1 MISCAVLFLVIA
13 NKTGLPGNFFPAP
26 LPNLLPKTH
35 RAPAPCVYRRNQ
47 PMIKPFFAVCVALCG
62 AVTTLHAQTM
72 PTEPIDG
79 IAAVV
84 NDDIVLKSELDAAV
98 QGIVAQYRDN
108 PQQLPPRDVLE
119 KQVLER
125 LIMTKLQVARA
136 DSSGVKVSDA
146 DVDQTVAQIAAQ
158 NKLDVA
164 GLRRA
169 VESQGQTFEQFRRS
183 VHDEVVVQR
192 LQQGVIQSRAQVSD
206 AEIDS
211 FLKND
216 KRALGELDM
225 QHILIALPDGADA
238 VQIEKAR
245 SKAEDVKHQ
254 IDQGLDFSAAAI
266 RYSDAQNALD
276 GGKLGW
282 RSADKLP
289 QEFAERAT
297 SMQKGEVSVPMRGPA
312 GFHIIKLVDRRALG
326 TELVT
331 EYHSR
336 HILIKISELVSSDQ
350 AKAQVVALRK
360 RALAGE
366 DFGKLAKE
374 YSEDPATAN
383 LSGDMG
389 WFQKEGYGTRV
400 AQEVSTLKID
410 EIGEPFQTELGWH
423 VLQLLGE
430 RQADRS
436 AEVQR
441 TQARQAL
448 IARKADDEYQSY
460 LRQLRS
466 EAYIEIRLP
475 GAAAS

>member
-1 MISCAVLFLVIA
+1 
-13 NKTGLPGNFFPAP
+13 
-26 LPNLLPKTH
+26 
-35 RAPAPCVYRRNQ
+35 
-47 PMIKPFFAVCVALCG
+47 MIKPIFAVCVALCG
-62 AVTTLHAQTM
+62 AITSLQAQSVTT
-72 PTEPIDG
+72 ESIDG

-84 NDDIVLKSELDAAV
+84 NEDIVLKSELDAAV
-98 QGIVAQYRDN
+98 EAILVQYRDN
-108 PQQLPPRDVLE
+108 PQQLPARDVIE

-146 DVDQTVAQIAAQ
+146 EVDQTVAQIAAQ
-158 NKLDVA
+158 NKMDVA
-164 GLRRA
+164 GLRAA
-169 VESQGQTFEQFRRS
+169 VERQGQTFEQFRRN

-192 LQQGVIQSRAQVSD
+192 LQQGVIQNRAQVSD

-216 KRALGELDM
+216 KRVLGELEI
-225 QHILIALPDGADA
+225 QHILIALPDGASA
-238 VQIEKAR
+238 ELIEAAR
-245 SKAEDVKHQ
+245 SKSEDVKQQ

-282 RSADKLP
+282 RSADNLP
-289 QEFAERAT
+289 QAFAERAAT
-297 SMQKGEVSVPMRGPA
+297 MENGDVSVPMRGPA

-331 EYHSR
+331 EYHAR
-336 HILIKISELVSSDQ
+336 HILIKQSELVSSDQ
-350 AKAQVVALRK
+350 AKAKVAALRQ
-360 RALAGE
+360 RAVAGE

-374 YSEDPATAN
+374 NSQDASTAN

-400 AQEVSTLKID
+400 AQEVGNLENDQLS
-410 EIGEPFQTELGWH
+410 EPFQTELGWH

-436 AEVQR
+436 QEVQR
-441 TQARQAL
+441 AQARQAL
-448 IARKADDEYQSY
+448 ISRKADDEYQSY
-460 LRQLRS
+460 LRQMRA
-466 EAYIEIRLP
+466 EAYVEVRLP
-475 GAAAS
+475 GGAAP

>member
-1 MISCAVLFLVIA
+1 
-13 NKTGLPGNFFPAP
+13 
-26 LPNLLPKTH
+26 
-35 RAPAPCVYRRNQ
+35 
-47 PMIKPFFAVCVALCG
+47 MIKPFFAVCVALCG
-62 AVTTLHAQTM
+62 AITAAQAQTLSV
-72 PTEPIDG
+72 EPIDG

-84 NDDIVLKSELDAAV
+84 NEDIVLKSELDAAV
-98 QGIVAQYRDN
+98 QGILTQYRNN
-108 PQQLPPRDVLE
+108 PDQLPARDVLE

-146 DVDQTVAQIAAQ
+146 EVDQTVSQIAAQ

-169 VESQGQTFEQFRRS
+169 VESQGQTFEQFRRG

-192 LQQGVIQSRAQVSD
+192 LQQGVIQNRAQVSD

-216 KRALGELDM
+216 KRVLGELEL

-238 VQIEKAR
+238 QQIETAR
-245 SKAEDVKHQ
+245 AKSEDVKQQ

-266 RYSDAQNALD
+266 RFSDAQNALD

-289 QEFAERAT
+289 QEFADRAAT
-297 SMQKGEVSVPMRGPA
+297 MEKGQVSVPMRGPA

-326 TELVT
+326 TETVT
-331 EYHSR
+331 EFHAR
-336 HILIKISELVSSDQ
+336 HILIKQSELVSSDQ
-350 AKAQVVALRK
+350 AKAQVEALRK

-374 YSEDPATAN
+374 NSKDPSTAN

-389 WFQKEGYGTRV
+389 WFQKEGYGTQV
-400 AQEVSTLKID
+400 AQEIGALKTDQIS
-410 EIGEPFQTELGWH
+410 EPFQTELGWH
-423 VLQLLGE
+423 VLQRLGE

-436 AEVQR
+436 QEAQR

-466 EAYIEIRLP
+466 EAFIEVRLP
-475 GAAAS
+475 GGAAP

>member
-1 MISCAVLFLVIA
+1 
-13 NKTGLPGNFFPAP
+13 
-26 LPNLLPKTH
+26 
-35 RAPAPCVYRRNQ
+35 
-47 PMIKPFFAVCVALCG
+47 
-62 AVTTLHAQTM
+62 
-72 PTEPIDG
+72 
-79 IAAVV
+79 
-84 NDDIVLKSELDAAV
+84 
-98 QGIVAQYRDN
+98 
-108 PQQLPPRDVLE
+108 
-119 KQVLER
+119 
-125 LIMTKLQVARA
+125 
-136 DSSGVKVSDA
+136 
-146 DVDQTVAQIAAQ
+146 
-158 NKLDVA
+158 
-164 GLRRA
+164 
-169 VESQGQTFEQFRRS
+169 
-183 VHDEVVVQR
+183 
-192 LQQGVIQSRAQVSD
+192 
-206 AEIDS
+206 
-211 FLKND
+211 
-216 KRALGELDM
+216 
-225 QHILIALPDGADA
+225 
-238 VQIEKAR
+238 
-245 SKAEDVKHQ
+245 
-254 IDQGLDFSAAAI
+254 
-266 RYSDAQNALD
+266 
-276 GGKLGW
+276 
-282 RSADKLP
+282 
-289 QEFAERAT
+289 
-297 SMQKGEVSVPMRGPA
+297 MQKGEVSVPMRGPA

-389 WFQKEGYGTRV
+389 WFQQDGYGTRV